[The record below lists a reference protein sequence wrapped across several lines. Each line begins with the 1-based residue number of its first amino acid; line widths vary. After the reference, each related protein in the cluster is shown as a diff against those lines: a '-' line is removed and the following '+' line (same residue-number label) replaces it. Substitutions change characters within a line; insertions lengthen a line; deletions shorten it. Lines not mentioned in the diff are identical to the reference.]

1 MAAATFKLDF
11 VPNPVQKQFIESRA
25 DADLF
30 TARMGEGKSTAL
42 CWAAF
47 YHTRHNPGAHWAII
61 RDTWENLRATTL
73 KEFTTWF
80 PPGIAGTWNEGRK
93 TFTWA
98 SGLAEGEVEFLG
110 LDDPADGG
118 KLQSRFLAGFGVDE
132 PAPALQ
138 SGGVPQEIF
147 DIAMT
152 RLRQKG
158 MHWYSAKLAT
168 NNPDETHW
176 TYLRFVDPGEEGF
189 LTWSSPMPENVRN
202 LPLEYYERLRKH
214 LGHRQD
220 FIDRFVEG
228 KFGLMKEGL
237 AVTPEWNDAL
247 HLATGLVPIRGGGLT
262 LCWDFGLT
270 PCCLI
275 TQVTP
280 MRDWLIFEA
289 IQGDDIG
296 VEELITQEVRPTL
309 QTRYKGLP
317 IEHTG
322 DPAGKEREQT
332 SSKRSAVL
340 TVRKELGGT
349 WRSGPVKFIERREPL
364 RALLNRHRQGRGI
377 IRVDRHRAKILWQA
391 LRGGWHYH
399 VSRTGVP
406 GTEPVKDKF
415 SHSGDAAGYGAA
427 VKFPLGR
434 VVSPPRSSRPAHAS
448 FFGGGSPSQARV
460 KVPPEAR
467 KIF

>member
-1 MAAATFKLDF
+1 MASNPVFKLDF
-11 VPNPVQKQFIESRA
+11 IPNPVQKQFIESQA

-47 YHTRHNPGAHWAII
+47 YHTRHNPGAHWALI

-98 SGLAEGEVEFLG
+98 SGLAEGEIEFLG

-118 KLQSRFLAGFGVDE
+118 KLQSRFLAGFGIDE

-147 DIAMT
+147 DLAMT

-158 MHWYSAKLAT
+158 MHWYGAKLAT

-176 TYLRFVDPGEEGF
+176 AYTRFVDPGEEGF
-189 LTWSSPMPENVRN
+189 LVWSSPVPENVRN

-247 HLATGLVPIRGGGLT
+247 HLATGLVPVRGGGLT

-280 MRDWLIFEA
+280 MRDWLILEC
-289 IQGDDIG
+289 IQGEDMG
-296 VEELITQEVRPTL
+296 VEELIVQEV
-309 QTRYKGLP
+309 
-317 IEHTG
+317 
-322 DPAGKEREQT
+322 
-332 SSKRSAVL
+332 
-340 TVRKELGGT
+340 
-349 WRSGPVKFIERREPL
+349 
-364 RALLNRHRQGRGI
+364 
-377 IRVDRHRAKILWQA
+377 
-391 LRGGWHYH
+391 
-399 VSRTGVP
+399 
-406 GTEPVKDKF
+406 
-415 SHSGDAAGYGAA
+415 
-427 VKFPLGR
+427 
-434 VVSPPRSSRPAHAS
+434 
-448 FFGGGSPSQARV
+448 
-460 KVPPEAR
+460 
-467 KIF
+467 